1 MDERLIKQWEIT
13 ERLLREAAT
22 ELSGDPVADFED
34 YLAHNELGLA
44 LDALICEASKRDP
57 QPSAAFW
64 RRLRQAADVMGLAK
78 HRNDLRHHF
87 RTALARESISAP
99 RT

>member
-1 MDERLIKQWEIT
+1 MDERLIKQGEVT
-13 ERLLREAAT
+13 GRLLRDAAT
-22 ELSGDPVADFED
+22 ELSGDPIEDFED
-34 YLAHNELGLA
+34 YLAHNEMGLA
-44 LDALICEASKRDP
+44 LGALIGEGSEREP
-57 QPSAAFW
+57 PPSSSFW
-64 RRLRQAADVMGLAK
+64 RLLRQAADVMGLAK